1 MKTRCPRNT
10 IIEPCL
16 HQAWNIPFFVPQW
29 NPAGSFNMIPQFRK
43 HGSTTI
49 PPIAV
54 VPKIKDLTNT
64 TGAQRFW
71 SSNICRLRW
80 LHNHYHPKSETLFLQ
95 RLDRRKWAQKL
106 HPTGASVSPQIVV
119 DLCLHFSAEL
129 LLLRNQLAKPLWCLL
144 GAGNVVRKT
153 DALWAHSFH
162 LGHRWSCAI
171 IYRQEF
177 GAIRIQQIHN
187 TRYAGTQARGL

>member
-1 MKTRCPRNT
+1 MENSSLGPVKTRCPRNT

-29 NPAGSFNMIPQFRK
+29 NPAGSMNLIPQFRK

-144 GAGNVVRKT
+144 GAGNVVLKKWR
-153 DALWAHSFH
+153 LV
-162 LGHRWSCAI
+162 
-171 IYRQEF
+171 
-177 GAIRIQQIHN
+177 
-187 TRYAGTQARGL
+187 GT